1 MIDIDVSE
9 LVVPDIL
16 TTEITYDSKTHK
28 TFIRGYP
35 DNAEHAIVVLA
46 ALVKVL
52 VDSDVLDPDEALG
65 VCGVAAGLV
74 EDETNGRI

>member
-1 MIDIDVSE
+1 MTLIDVDVLTFE
-9 LVVPDIL
+9 IPDIL
-16 TTEITYDSKTHK
+16 TTEITYDSNTHK

-52 VDSDVLDPDEALG
+52 VDSDILEPDEALG
-65 VCGVAAGLV
+65 VCGFAAGLV
-74 EDETNGRI
+74 EEESP